1 MQRNQFVI
9 KGQGADLICFI
20 DVFDKKKRSSTLI
33 LDATI
38 VRQIDCLEKK
48 STAQKTI
55 FSMLKQ
61 ILAFV
66 ENSDKRTV

>member
-48 STAQKTI
+48 AQH
-55 FSMLKQ
+55 
-61 ILAFV
+61 
-66 ENSDKRTV
+66 KRQSFQC

>member
-20 DVFDKKKRSSTLI
+20 DVFDKKRSSTLI

-38 VRQIDCLEKK
+38 VRQIDCLEKNQ
-48 STAQKTI
+48 AQH
-55 FSMLKQ
+55 
-61 ILAFV
+61 
-66 ENSDKRTV
+66 KRQSFQC

>member
-1 MQRNQFVI
+1 VQRNQFVI

-20 DVFDKKKRSSTLI
+20 DVFDKKRSSTLI
-33 LDATI
+33 FDATI